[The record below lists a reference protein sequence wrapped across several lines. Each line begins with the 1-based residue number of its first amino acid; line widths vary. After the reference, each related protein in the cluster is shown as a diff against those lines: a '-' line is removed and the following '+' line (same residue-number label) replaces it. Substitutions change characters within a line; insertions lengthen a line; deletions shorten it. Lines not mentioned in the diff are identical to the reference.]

1 MQDLNDLYYFA
12 VVVDHGGFAAAE
24 RALGIPKSRL
34 SRRISQLENE
44 LGVRLL
50 QRSTR
55 RFAVTDV
62 GQSVY
67 RHAQSMLAE
76 ATAARE
82 VVDRLSA
89 EPRGVVKVSVPVGIA
104 QQLMPKLLPEFL
116 ARYPEVRVQMHVS
129 NRRVDVINEG
139 FDVAIRVRTK
149 FDDDGSLVMRTFGQ
163 IQELLVASPRYLDKA
178 GRPRVPEDLASHTS
192 MTMGEDDGRHR
203 WELQGRDGE
212 VRRIELKPRVSGFDF
227 PMLMDLARQG
237 LGITM
242 LPETMCADAVRS
254 GALEVVLP
262 DWRLPQG
269 VAHAVFA
276 SRRGMLPAVRV
287 FIDFLAEK
295 LPPLIEESSLNCR
308 SCGKCKIGE
317 LKELAEQYGAHI
329 KVATGGTLARKIIR
343 EIRPRAIVAVACERD
358 LSSGIQDSGPV
369 PVIGVLNCRPN
380 GPCVNTDVSLEAV
393 EQAINT
399 ICHR

>member
-12 VVVDHGGFAAAE
+12 MVVDHGGFAAAE

-34 SRRISQLENE
+34 SRRISQLEND

-62 GQSVY
+62 GQSVH

-104 QQLMPKLLPEFL
+104 QQLMPKLLPDFL
-116 ARYPEVRVQMHVS
+116 AAYPKVRVQLHVN

-149 FDDDGSLVMRTFGQ
+149 LDDDGSLVMRSFGQ
-163 IQELLVASPRYLDKA
+163 IKELLVASPKYLDRA
-178 GRPRVPEDLASHTS
+178 GRPTSPDDLDQHTT
-192 MTMGEDDGRHR
+192 MTMGEDEVRQR

-212 VRRIELKPRVSGFDF
+212 VRRVELKPRVAGFDF
-227 PMLMDLARQG
+227 PMLMDLAKQG
-237 LGITM
+237 LGVTM
-242 LPETMCADAVRS
+242 LPETMCAEAVRA
-254 GALEVVLP
+254 GQLEVVLP
-262 DWRLPQG
+262 EWRLPQG
-269 VAHAVFA
+269 IAHAVFA
-276 SRRGMLPAVRV
+276 SRRGLLPAVRA
-287 FIDFLAEK
+287 FIDHLAEA
-295 LPPLIEESSLNCR
+295 LPPLIEASSLQC
-308 SCGKCKIGE
+308 SGQDCGDDVTPPVV
-317 LKELAEQYGAHI
+317 GASA
-329 KVATGGTLARKIIR
+329 VR
-343 EIRPRAIVAVACERD
+343 ESRVGMR
-358 LSSGIQDSGPV
+358 Q
-369 PVIGVLNCRPN
+369 
-380 GPCVNTDVSLEAV
+380 
-393 EQAINT
+393 
-399 ICHR
+399 